1 MAPAR
6 TSVNSCREV
15 LFICTGNFY
24 RSRHAEAVLNWE
36 AARLGLPLRAFSRG
50 LLTSMVAEEP
60 TCLAPGT
67 AARLAELGIPADLT
81 APRPV
86 QLTDADLERAH
97 LTVALRRA
105 EHHPLIASGH
115 PGWEDRVDYWDVRD
129 IDELSP
135 ALALP
140 RIEEAVRELL
150 RRHA

>member
-1 MAPAR
+1 MD
-6 TSVNSCREV
+6 SCREV

-36 AARLGLPLRAFSRG
+36 ARRQGLALRAFSRG

-60 TCLAPGT
+60 TRLAPGT
-67 AARLAELGIPADLT
+67 AARLAELGIPEDLT

-86 QLTDADLERAH
+86 QLGAEDLERAH
-97 LTVALRRA
+97 LAVALRRD
-105 EHHPLIASGH
+105 EHRPLIASGH
-115 PGWEDRVDYWDVRD
+115 PGWEDRVEYWDVRD

-140 RIEEAVRELL
+140 RIEEAVRALL

>member
-1 MAPAR
+1 
-6 TSVNSCREV
+6 
-15 LFICTGNFY
+15 
-24 RSRHAEAVLNWE
+24 
-36 AARLGLPLRAFSRG
+36 
-50 LLTSMVAEEP
+50 MVAEEP
-60 TCLAPGT
+60 TRLAPGT

-86 QLTDADLERAH
+86 QLTDRDLERAH

-105 EHHPLIASGH
+105 EHRPLIASGH
-115 PGWEDRVDYWDVRD
+115 PGWEDRVEYWDVRD

-150 RRHA
+150 TRHA

>member
-1 MAPAR
+1 MD
-6 TSVNSCREV
+6 SYREV

-36 AARLGLPLRAFSRG
+36 ARRLGLPLRAFSRG

-60 TCLAPGT
+60 TRLAPGT

-81 APRPV
+81 SPRPV

-97 LTVALRRA
+97 LAVALRER
-105 EHHPLIASGH
+105 EHRPLIASGH
-115 PGWEDRVDYWDVRD
+115 PGWEDRVLYWDVRD

-150 RRHA
+150 VRHA